1 MLDKVTNFAR
11 RVWQLEVYRYKK
23 KGMMNILIGCFI
35 LYLYFYQLP
44 IIGKQYWPE
53 HIENKVLF
61 QGTVATLILSM
72 EGIIV
77 SLIYLPGY
85 LGAKLYKQF
94 EISPGLSKPW
104 ERENW

>member
-23 KGMMNILIGCFI
+23 KGIMNILIGCFI

-61 QGTVATLILSM
+61 QGTVATLIISM

-104 ERENW
+104 